1 MTPAISLWA
10 GHDTVTVD
18 ALTERVQAAAD
29 LGIPGVWVPQTA
41 ALDTLTALA
50 VVADRVPDIAVG
62 SAVVPIQ
69 GRHPIALALQA
80 LTLADVAGA
89 DRVTLGIGVTHK
101 PVSEGWF
108 GIPYAD
114 VVGLAAETLEV
125 LEALLAPERTAAV
138 EGEHLTA
145 RITLGM
151 PVAPP
156 GMVVAAL
163 GPKML
168 DLAGRHSDG
177 TVTWMTGP
185 VALERDVVPRLAS
198 AAETAGRR
206 APRVIV
212 GLPVCVTDDVAG
224 ARERLAPMMA
234 GPVHMD
240 SYRRMVEAEGIA
252 DPVDLVVLG
261 DEDTVAA
268 RIEGL
273 ADAGA
278 TELLANVV
286 GEPGERLRTLD
297 LLARLTRSS

>member
-1 MTPAISLWA
+1 MIPAISLWA

-18 ALTERVQAAAD
+18 DLTDRVRAAAD
-29 LGIPGVWVPQTA
+29 LGIGGVWVPQTA
-41 ALDTLTALA
+41 AIDTLTALA
-50 VVADRVPDIAVG
+50 VVADRVPGIAVG

-89 DRVTLGIGVTHK
+89 ERVTLGIGVTHK

-108 GIPYAD
+108 GIPYGE
-114 VVGLAAETLEV
+114 VVGLAAETLEA
-125 LEALLAPERTAAV
+125 LEGLLAAERTADVA
-138 EGEHLTA
+138 GEHLTA

-151 PVAPP
+151 PVDPP
-156 GMVVAAL
+156 GLVVAAL

-185 VALERDVVPRLAS
+185 VALERDVVPRLAA
-198 AAETAGRR
+198 AAEAAGRG

-212 GLPVCVTDDVAG
+212 GLPVCVTDDVDA

-234 GPVHMD
+234 GPVHMN

-252 DPVDLVVLG
+252 DPVDLVVMG
-261 DEDTVAA
+261 DEATVVD

-273 ADAGA
+273 AAAGA

-286 GEPGERLRTLD
+286 GGRDERLQTLE
-297 LLARLTRSS
+297 LLARLA

>member
-1 MTPAISLWA
+1 MTVAISLWA
-10 GHDTVTVD
+10 GHDTITVR
-18 ALTERVQAAAD
+18 ALTDRVQAAAD
-29 LGIPGVWVPQTA
+29 LGIAGVWVPQTA

-50 VVADRVPDIAVG
+50 VVADRVPAIAVG
-62 SAVVPIQ
+62 SAVVPVQ

-80 LTLADVAGA
+80 LTLADVAGPG
-89 DRVTLGIGVTHK
+89 RVTLGIGATHR

-108 GIPYAD
+108 GIPYDD
-114 VVGLAAETLEV
+114 VVALTAETLE
-125 LEALLAPERTAAV
+125 ALAGLLSPERTTDV

-151 PVAPP
+151 QVPPP
-156 GMVVAAL
+156 GLVVAAL

-185 VALERDVVPRLAS
+185 NALRRDVVPRLV
-198 AAETAGRR
+198 AAADAAGRPS
-206 APRVIV
+206 PRVIV

-240 SYRRMVEAEGIA
+240 SYRRMVAAEGID
-252 DPVDLVVLG
+252 DPVDLVVMG
-261 DEDTVAA
+261 DEATVTA
-268 RIEGL
+268 RIEEL
-273 ADAGA
+273 EEAGA

-286 GEPGERLRTLD
+286 GDDGERLRGLT
-297 LLARLTRSS
+297 LLAQLSPR

>member
-10 GHDTVTVD
+10 GHDAVTVD
-18 ALTERVQAAAD
+18 ALTERVRAAAD
-29 LGIPGVWVPQTA
+29 LGIGGIWVPQTA
-41 ALDTLTALA
+41 GLDTLTALA

-89 DRVTLGIGVTHK
+89 ERVTLGIGVTHQ
-101 PVSEGWF
+101 PLSEGWF

-114 VVGLAAETLEV
+114 VVGLAAETLEA
-125 LEALLAPERTAAV
+125 LEGLLAPGRTADV
-138 EGEHLTA
+138 DGEHLTA
-145 RITLGM
+145 RVTLGM
-151 PVAPP
+151 PVEPP
-156 GMVVAAL
+156 SMVVAAL

-185 VALERDVVPRLAS
+185 RALARDVVPRLR
-198 AAETAGRR
+198 AAADGAGRPS
-206 APRVIV
+206 PRVVV
-212 GLPVCVTDDVAG
+212 GLPVCVTDDVPA
-224 ARERLAPMMA
+224 ARQRLGPMMA
-234 GPVHMD
+234 GPVHMA
-240 SYRRMVEAEGIA
+240 SYRRMVAAEGID

-261 DEDTVAA
+261 DEDTVAE
-268 RIEGL
+268 RIDGL
-273 ADAGA
+273 AAAGA

-286 GEPGERLRTLD
+286 GEPDERLCTLD
-297 LLARLTRSS
+297 LLAGLARS